1 MKKVAVI
8 GAGPAGISAAYELSR
23 RNFQIDLH
31 EKSEM
36 IGGLARTI
44 SYSDSRFDIG
54 PHRFFT
60 YNKEVEKLYVE
71 TLMSDAVE
79 VKRLT
84 RILFNNKLFNYPLSP
99 FGTLLKIGFLGS
111 IKILFSYSIS
121 LFERIILRKEPKN
134 FEEWVELNFGKE
146 LHYKFFKSYTE
157 KVWGID
163 CKEISADWAA
173 QRIKNLSFIGVILN
187 PIIKFFKKKNV
198 KTLVD
203 KFWYPR
209 LGAGQFYE
217 KLIKKIDKDKFNLI
231 CKSELCEIKHD
242 GSKITKISLENNG
255 TKKDLEYDYFF
266 VSSPFTKIAEN
277 LNPKPPIEVLK
288 SCNRLKYRHHIG
300 VKLLIT
306 GKIFLDNWIYIHDPN
321 VKMARVSNYLNFSK
335 DMSSDP
341 NQNPLT
347 IEYFCFESDDVWKMD
362 EKELMTLAEE
372 ELRKTKLIGEKNK
385 VLSGFTV
392 RSLNAYPVI
401 KKGYQRD
408 VDNVNNFLSKFENLF
423 PIGRSGMFKYNNQDH
438 AIATGLYAAR
448 NLENLNNKIDIWKIN
463 SEGIYQEGETEE
475 KI

>member
-71 TLMSDAVE
+71 TLDSDAVE

-203 KFWYPR
+203 
-209 LGAGQFYE
+209 
-217 KLIKKIDKDKFNLI
+217 
-231 CKSELCEIKHD
+231 
-242 GSKITKISLENNG
+242 
-255 TKKDLEYDYFF
+255 F
-266 VSSPFTKIAEN
+266 VKA
-277 LNPKPPIEVLK
+277 
-288 SCNRLKYRHHIG
+288 
-300 VKLLIT
+300 
-306 GKIFLDNWIYIHDPN
+306 
-321 VKMARVSNYLNFSK
+321 
-335 DMSSDP
+335 
-341 NQNPLT
+341 
-347 IEYFCFESDDVWKMD
+347 
-362 EKELMTLAEE
+362 
-372 ELRKTKLIGEKNK
+372 
-385 VLSGFTV
+385 
-392 RSLNAYPVI
+392 
-401 KKGYQRD
+401 
-408 VDNVNNFLSKFENLF
+408 
-423 PIGRSGMFKYNNQDH
+423 FK
-438 AIATGLYAAR
+438 
-448 NLENLNNKIDIWKIN
+448 
-463 SEGIYQEGETEE
+463 
-475 KI
+475 